1 VFRFRIKPEDQDLPR
16 CCALLHGVARSYQVV
31 RYRTTLSVKSV
42 LRGAACYT
50 TPKGRYLVTAD
61 TFLVLNRGQEYDLE
75 FEGRDITETLC
86 PFFQPGFLE
95 HVAHSLAAP
104 VGRQLDET
112 EAEGP
117 SIDFCE
123 RLYPMRGAV
132 ASALRGLRRGVA
144 TPGASDAWLEDQF
157 YALAEGLVGLR
168 DQVSREIDRLPGVRR
183 STREEL
189 YRRVHRGRDFLASC
203 YDQPLTAGDAARVA
217 CLSPFHFHRMFKAA
231 FGTSPLQFLQGRR
244 LAVACRLLST
254 TDLPVTAI
262 CLGVGFTS
270 PGTFSWLF
278 RKRFG
283 LSPRQFRGRQGGPA
297 ISQE

>member
-1 VFRFRIKPEDQDLPR
+1 MFRFRIKPEYQDLPR
-16 CCALLHGVARSYQVV
+16 CCALLHGVGRSYQVV

-50 TPKGRYLVTAD
+50 TPKGRYLVTDD
-61 TFLVLNRGQEYDLE
+61 TFLVLERGQVYDLE
-75 FEGRDITETLC
+75 FEGHDITETLC

-104 VGRQLDET
+104 VGRQLDEI

-117 SIDFCE
+117 AIDFQE
-123 RLYPMRGAV
+123 RLYPMQGAV
-132 ASALRGLRRGVA
+132 ANALRGLRRGLA
-144 TPGASDAWLEDQF
+144 TPEASDVWLEDQL
-157 YALAEGLVGLR
+157 YALAVGLVGLR
-168 DQVSREIDRLPGVRR
+168 DQVCCEIDRFPGVRR

-189 YRRVHRGRDFLASC
+189 YRRLHRGRDFLASC
-203 YDQPLTAGDAARVA
+203 YDQPLTAGDAARAA

-231 FGTSPLQFLQGRR
+231 FGTSPMQFLQERR

-262 CLGVGFTS
+262 CLWVGFTS
-270 PGTFSWLF
+270 LGTFSWLF

-283 LSPRQFRGRQGGPA
+283 LSPRQFRRRLGGPSS
-297 ISQE
+297 SQD